1 MKRNE
6 LFKKLMNVQA
16 QVTSL
21 MNVVLQEGPN
31 EPFKI
36 NEETM
41 SLGKSLVSTVAKATG
56 MDKVGSALNTVIVEP
71 MKKFFEADNSLRRD
85 AIDKGVKEIE
95 DNANF
100 NKETLIKIE
109 NLTAKMRFKAYDED
123 VRSACKYV
131 GVALLGIACILG
143 YLMFPGMKQNIIDA
157 FNSGSPK
164 LEKFGNILKGVAK
177 ASLVLLLFVVG
188 IALCYHGFKGI
199 DTTNPYINSV
209 LRLAA
214 SIRVHLDNMV
224 ESLKGK
230 VGELKDKTGEGIS
243 ATPAWQW

>member
-6 LFKKLMNVQA
+6 LFKSLMNVQS

-21 MNVVLQEGPN
+21 MNVVLQEADGAKPG
-31 EPFKI
+31 I
-36 NEETM
+36 IDQ
-41 SLGKSLVSTVAKATG
+41 GKNVLTFMVDSTEKATG
-56 MDKVGSALNTVIVEP
+56 VNIRGLIGVGQNVKTW
-71 MKKFFEADNSLRRD
+71 FDADNKLRRE

-95 DNANF
+95 DNAKF

-109 NLTAKMRFKAYDED
+109 NLTAKMRFQAYDED
-123 VRSACKYV
+123 VRSACKYI
-131 GVALLGIACILG
+131 GVALLGVACILG

-177 ASLVLLLFVVG
+177 ASLVLLLLIVGVV
-188 IALCYHGFKGI
+188 LCYHGFKGV

-209 LRLAA
+209 LKLAA

-230 VGELKDKTGEGIS
+230 VGELKDKTGDGIS
-243 ATPAWQW
+243 PTPAWQW